1 MGIAYNTSIVS
12 SGLVFAL
19 DAANSRSYSGSGLTA
34 YGLVGGANGTLLNG
48 TGFSSVAG
56 GCWLFDGTD
65 DGINTTINIDNDPIG
80 INAWVYCTEVTSVN
94 GRGIVLSDN
103 GGWDRGLEINDST
116 WGVHTGNSLYKV
128 GTALSNTWYNTF
140 LSYSSNVWTLYV
152 NGSFVFSSS
161 STTSPGSLATI
172 GRADYF
178 STRIFQ
184 GLIPQ
189 VQIYNRALTVAEIK
203 QNFNATRDR
212 YGI

>member
-1 MGIAYNTSIVS
+1 MGTGYNPRIATD
-12 SGLVFAL
+12 GLIFAL
-19 DAANSRSYSGSGLTA
+19 DAANSRSYPGTGLTA
-34 YGLVGGANGTLLNG
+34 FGLVGGANGTLLNG

-56 GCWLFDGTD
+56 GCWSFDGTD
-65 DGINTTINIDNDPIG
+65 DGINTTINIDNDPLT

-103 GGWDRGLEINDST
+103 GGWDRGLEINDSK
-116 WGVHTGNSLYKV
+116 WGVHIGNNLYKV
-128 GTALSNTWYNTF
+128 GTALNNVWYHTS
-140 LSYSSNVWTLYV
+140 LSYSSNVWILYV

-189 VQIYNRALTVAEIK
+189 VLIYNRALTVQEIR
-203 QNFNATRDR
+203 QNYNATKGR
-212 YGI
+212 YGL

>member
-1 MGIAYNTSIVS
+1 MGIAYNTSIVTD
-12 SGLVFAL
+12 GLVFAL
-19 DAANSRSYSGSGLTA
+19 DAANSRCYSGSGITA
-34 YGLVGGANGTLLNG
+34 FGLVDGANGTLLNG

-56 GCWLFDGTD
+56 GCWSFDGTD
-65 DGINTTINIDNDPIG
+65 DGINTTINIDNDPLT

-103 GGWDRGLEINDST
+103 GGWDRGLEINDSK
-116 WGVHTGNSLYKV
+116 WGVHIGNNLYKV
-128 GTALSNTWYNTF
+128 GTALNNTWYHTS
-140 LSYSSNVWTLYV
+140 LSYSSNVWNLYV

-184 GLIPQ
+184 GLISQ
-189 VQIYNRALTVAEIK
+189 VLIYNKALTIQEIR
-203 QNFNATRDR
+203 QNYNATKKR
-212 YGI
+212 YI

>member
-12 SGLVFAL
+12 DGLVFAL
-19 DAANSRSYSGSGLTA
+19 DAANSRSYSGSGNTA
-34 YGLVGGANGTLLNG
+34 FGLVGGANGTLLNG

-56 GCWLFDGTD
+56 GCWSFDGTD
-65 DGINTTINIDNDPIG
+65 DGINTTINIDNDPLT

-103 GGWDRGLEINDST
+103 GGWDRGLEINDSK
-116 WGVHTGNSLYKV
+116 WGVHIGNNLYKV
-128 GTALSNTWYNTF
+128 GTALNNTWYHTS

-161 STTSPGSLATI
+161 STTSSGSLATI

-189 VQIYNRALTVAEIK
+189 VLIYNRALTQQEIR
-203 QNFNATRDR
+203 QNYNATKKR
-212 YGI
+212 YI